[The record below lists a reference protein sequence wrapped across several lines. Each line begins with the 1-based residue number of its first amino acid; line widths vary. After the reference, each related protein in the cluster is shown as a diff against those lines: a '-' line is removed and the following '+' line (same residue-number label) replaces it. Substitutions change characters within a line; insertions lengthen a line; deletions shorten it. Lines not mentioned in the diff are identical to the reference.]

1 MDPAIAVITL
11 FAADFAPRGWA
22 LCNGQILAIAQNSA
36 LFSLLGTTYGGDGR
50 TTFALPDF
58 RGRVPVGVGQG
69 PGLPNVDLGERSG
82 SETNT
87 LTQAQMPQH
96 AHPTTAQIAVSA
108 NPGSSE
114 EASNNIV
121 ASNAGYKIY
130 APVASANGELA
141 GVTATLNP
149 VGGNQ
154 AYTNMKPYTGINFI
168 IALVGI
174 FPSRN

>member
-1 MDPAIAVITL
+1 MDPAIAVIAL

-22 LCNGQILAIAQNSA
+22 LCNGQLLPIAQNQA
-36 LFSLLGTTYGGDGR
+36 LFSLLGTTYGGNGT
-50 TTFALPDF
+50 TTFGLPDF
-58 RGRVPVGVGQG
+58 RGRVPVGTGQG
-69 PGLPNVDLGERSG
+69 PGLPNVNLGERSG
-82 SETNT
+82 TEANT
-87 LTQAQMPQH
+87 ILLTQMPQH

-108 NPGSSE
+108 NPGTSE
-114 EASNNIV
+114 EAPNNIV
-121 ASNAGYKIY
+121 ARNAGYNIY